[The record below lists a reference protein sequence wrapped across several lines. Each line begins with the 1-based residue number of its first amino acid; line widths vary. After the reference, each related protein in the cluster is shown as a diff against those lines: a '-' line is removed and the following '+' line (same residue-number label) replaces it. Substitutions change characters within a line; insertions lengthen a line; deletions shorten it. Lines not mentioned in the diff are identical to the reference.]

1 MKITRKNIIQFAL
14 FGMIMLLTFYTLFQK
29 HDIGRIITEIQQM
42 TVRSIFCAVLLSVFF
57 VSAEGIMIWYLLSAL
72 GNSCKVRQCVSY
84 SFIGFFYS
92 GITPSAT
99 GGQPMQLYYMKK
111 DSLPTSDS
119 SVILMIVAL
128 AYKLVLVVIGLG
140 ILLVW
145 RTPLCS
151 YLKGYM
157 LLYYIG
163 ILLNLGVVLVLIG
176 VMVFP
181 RILLKIAFFLDS
193 VIIRLH
199 LWKPS
204 KIRRQRIEHFIDS
217 YQLAVEFISK
227 HRTKLL
233 FIGIITLLQRS
244 SMFLLTFVI
253 YQGFPLGGASLWEI
267 MALQAAVYIAVDML
281 PIPGAQGITEL
292 VYQTTFAEIF
302 TAQYLVPSMMVIRG
316 INFYLLLIICGGIAG
331 WTAWKQGNA
340 KQ

>member
-1 MKITRKNIIQFAL
+1 
-14 FGMIMLLTFYTLFQK
+14 
-29 HDIGRIITEIQQM
+29 
-42 TVRSIFCAVLLSVFF
+42 
-57 VSAEGIMIWYLLSAL
+57 
-72 GNSCKVRQCVSY
+72 
-84 SFIGFFYS
+84 
-92 GITPSAT
+92 
-99 GGQPMQLYYMKK
+99 MQLYYMKK

-292 VYQTTFAEIF
+292 VYQTTFTEIF

-316 INFYLLLIICGGIAG
+316 INFYLLLIICGGVAG
-331 WTAWKQGNA
+331 WAAWKQRNA

>member
-1 MKITRKNIIQFAL
+1 MKAVFAA
-14 FGMIMLLTFYTLFQK
+14 MSTLHPVYLWAAIATAF
-29 HDIGRIITEIQQM
+29 
-42 TVRSIFCAVLLSVFF
+42 FF
-57 VSAEGIMIWYLLSAL
+57 VSAEGFMICYLLRSLNYKTSAAA
-72 GNSCKVRQCVSY
+72 CVKY
-84 SFIGFFYS
+84 SFVGFFFS

-111 DSLPTSDS
+111 DGLPTSDS

-145 RTPLCS
+145 HTPLCS

-292 VYQTTFAEIF
+292 VYQTTFTEIF

-316 INFYLLLIICGGIAG
+316 INFYLLLIICGGVAG
-331 WTAWKQGNA
+331 WAAWKQRNA